1 MVHSRNVEKLKTTV
15 LRADQLSYGSGVGRG
30 GQIASHNK
38 GGFVKSMKLASVLA
52 VLMLLA
58 LTPAFAAP
66 VGVATISGVYSFQV
80 IGVSPQY
87 GYYSGSTWVSVNG
100 TCPNKNGCINL
111 SFAKISVGTISFDG
125 KGHAE
130 FLTFANYGE
139 GGGGSGGPK
148 VGVLYPYAVSGQTG
162 SLTVTGTNGGV
173 VSLTLGSFNASGI
186 ATVVQFL
193 IPDTNPSIGTAV
205 LK

>member
-1 MVHSRNVEKLKTTV
+1 
-15 LRADQLSYGSGVGRG
+15 
-30 GQIASHNK
+30 
-38 GGFVKSMKLASVLA
+38 MKIFSVLA

-58 LTPAFAAP
+58 VTPAFAAP
-66 VGVATISGVYSFQV
+66 VGVATMSGVYSFQV

-87 GYYSGSTWVSVNG
+87 GYYSGSTWVNANG
-100 TCPNKNGCINL
+100 NCPNPTSKGGCINL

-139 GGGGSGGPK
+139 GGSGSGGPK

-162 SLTVTGTNGGV
+162 TLTVTGTNGGV
-173 VSLTLGSFNASGI
+173 VSMTLGSFNPAGI